1 MTPALLLVNVLP
13 LRSSSK
19 KDIDKLYQRDPIA
32 ADHVRL
38 GGVARFLSFNQS
50 DSLTVTHLHSKYPG
64 LPSRALYLTASAI
77 LI

>member
-1 MTPALLLVNVLP
+1 MTRALLLVNVLP

-19 KDIDKLYQRDPIA
+19 KDIPKLYQRDRIA

-50 DSLTVTHLHSKYPG
+50 DSLAVAHLHS
-64 LPSRALYLTASAI
+64 
-77 LI
+77 